1 MCKRILVFINYV
13 VVSRIDSEVEKEMEV
28 IESDVSEGE
37 EEFLEAGNCGVLILF
52 IDIEIKGLSGRNRK
66 IEEDYSKF

>member
-1 MCKRILVFINYV
+1 M
-13 VVSRIDSEVEKEMEV
+13 RIDSEVEKEMEV

-37 EEFLEAGNCGVLILF
+37 EEFLEEGNCGVLILF

>member
-1 MCKRILVFINYV
+1 MRILVFINYV
-13 VVSRIDSEVEKEMEV
+13 VVARIDSEVEKEMEV

-37 EEFLEAGNCGVLILF
+37 EEFLEVGNCGVLILF
-52 IDIEIKGLSGRNRK
+52 IDIEVKGLSGRNRK

>member
-13 VVSRIDSEVEKEMEV
+13 VVARIDSEVEKEMEV

-52 IDIEIKGLSGRNRK
+52 IDIEIIGLSGRNRK